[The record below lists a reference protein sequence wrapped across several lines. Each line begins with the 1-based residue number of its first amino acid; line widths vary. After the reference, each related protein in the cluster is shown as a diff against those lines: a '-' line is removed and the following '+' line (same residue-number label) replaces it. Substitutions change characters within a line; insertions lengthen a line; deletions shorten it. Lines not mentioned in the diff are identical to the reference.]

1 MVLLCCVVTT
11 SIGGITDYQKA
22 FSELENSVKVSQE
35 EIKSLHQ
42 KIEQLEK
49 RLEPLEAKGEFD
61 EVQI

>member
-1 MVLLCCVVTT
+1 MLC
-11 SIGGITDYQKA
+11 GDYQYWGITDFQKA

-35 EIKSLHQ
+35 EMKSLHQ

-61 EVQI
+61 QIEI